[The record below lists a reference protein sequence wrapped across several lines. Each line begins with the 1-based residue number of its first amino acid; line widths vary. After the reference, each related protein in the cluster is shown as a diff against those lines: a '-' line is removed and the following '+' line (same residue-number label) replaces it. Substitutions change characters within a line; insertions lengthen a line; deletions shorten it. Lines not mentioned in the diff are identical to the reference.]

1 MPRSRKLE
9 ELSWPEVRDALADG
23 YTTVVVAAG
32 LDRAGGGRRDGTCRT
47 CRC

>member
-1 MPRSRKLE
+1 MLRSRKLE
-9 ELSWPEVRDALADG
+9 ELSWPEVRDALAGG

-32 LDRAGGGRRDGTCRT
+32 SIEHMGRT